1 MNSKK
6 YFHTWKELVAVMDSH
21 SAYWEKE
28 EDGKWMSVTSRATL
42 EIIPKIGK
50 ISLYIYDGPIDI
62 IIYKTLGA
70 VYMVEAEDETYLSM
84 VDNAG
89 NDFHLVLELKEEK

>member
-1 MNSKK
+1 MKGKK
-6 YFHTWKELVAVMDSH
+6 YFNSWEELAAVMNFH
-21 SAYWEKE
+21 SAYWKKE
-28 EDGKWMSVTSRATL
+28 DTGKWTSVTSRATL
-42 EIIPKIGK
+42 EIIPEIGK

-70 VYMVEAEDETYLSM
+70 VYMVETEDETYLSM

-89 NDFHLVLELKEEK
+89 NDFHLLLELKEEK